1 MEALSN
7 PDGRLP
13 TVWDLEWMEVF
24 NRVFQAVPE
33 LEQQWGEIGEWV
45 DNMTSLLGCYHRLAA
60 ELLKEEDTAK
70 IPALLP
76 PKDSGKRELL
86 EYQANEM
93 ENWRSDAL

>member
-1 MEALSN
+1 M
-7 PDGRLP
+7 D
-13 TVWDLEWMEVF
+13 VF
-24 NRVFQAVPE
+24 HRVFQAVPE

-45 DNMTSLLGCYHRLAA
+45 DSMTSLLGYYHRLAA

-70 IPALLP
+70 IPALLLP
-76 PKDSGKRELL
+76 QGQREPL